1 MGHPL
6 PVLHWLNDPLSHQM
20 APTYINR
27 KVGNRVE
34 KKKPKQ
40 HSVQFKVMVVLEA
53 SKGEKA
59 EGEIARAYE

>member
-1 MGHPL
+1 
-6 PVLHWLNDPLSHQM
+6 M